1 MLQQK
6 LLDGKVK
13 LKGVTNNALWP
24 NLLGFILDI
33 STTYIYSL
41 SAKSTFKITNLGGH
55 VSESF
60 FKLLNKDNKQCK
72 QNSTVNLSVV

>member
-1 MLQQK
+1 ML
-6 LLDGKVK
+6 V
-13 LKGVTNNALWP
+13 ALWP

-60 FKLLNKDNKQCK
+60 FFKLLNKDDKECK